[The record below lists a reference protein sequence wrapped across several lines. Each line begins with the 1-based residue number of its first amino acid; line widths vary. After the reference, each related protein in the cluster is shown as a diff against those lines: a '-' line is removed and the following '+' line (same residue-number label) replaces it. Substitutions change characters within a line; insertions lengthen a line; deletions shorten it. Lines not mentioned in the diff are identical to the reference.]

1 MFAAKRRLVPGLS
14 DLVASEAILGAL
26 PEPMPPPVASEP
38 IPRVEISRNSRPQ
51 STLRPA
57 KPSLQY
63 RAPLAERAAA
73 TTEQSLY
80 VPT

>member
-1 MFAAKRRLVPGLS
+1 MIRRPHGQRPKPFEKL
-14 DLVASEAILGAL
+14 
-26 PEPMPPPVASEP
+26 
-38 IPRVEISRNSRPQ
+38 RNSIPQ

-80 VPT
+80 VLT

>member
-1 MFAAKRRLVPGLS
+1 
-14 DLVASEAILGAL
+14 
-26 PEPMPPPVASEP
+26 MPYPVASKSV
-38 IPRVEISRNSRPQ
+38 PRVEISRNSLPQ

-63 RAPLAERAAA
+63 RAPLAECAAA